1 MMTVRWLGQSGYAI
15 AAGGTRLLLDPYLS
29 DAVERVAGR
38 PRLVP
43 APLRPQQV
51 RADAVICTHD
61 HLDHLDVDA
70 AAAMPAGAETL
81 RRLGQTQVQTLA
93 VGQTVQVGA
102 ITVKAVF
109 ARHTVEAFGVVL
121 RAQGHTLYFSGDTLL
136 DERLFAVA
144 QEHPQISFL
153 CINGQ
158 LGNMDAQQAAAVAVR
173 IGAPVNVPNH
183 YGMFASNTADPAAF
197 TRYVPGGCALELDRE
212 YTVVELLAL
221 AKKNGR
227 AV

>member
-1 MMTVRWLGQSGYAI
+1 M
-15 AAGGTRLLLDPYLS
+15 
-29 DAVERVAGR
+29 
-38 PRLVP
+38 
-43 APLRPQQV
+43 
-51 RADAVICTHD
+51 
-61 HLDHLDVDA
+61 
-70 AAAMPAGAETL
+70 
-81 RRLGQTQVQTLA
+81 
-93 VGQTVQVGA
+93 
-102 ITVKAVF
+102 
-109 ARHTVEAFGVVL
+109 VL

-197 TRYVPGGCALELDRE
+197 TRCVPGGRALELDRE
-212 YTVVELLAL
+212 YTVAELLAL